1 MFGADE
7 EKFFFDIT
15 WLQVVRH
22 AVISVTATLLAVWA
36 LKKSGKW
43 PRR

>member
-1 MFGADE
+1 MLSPQEGD
-7 EKFFFDIT
+7 FFFGIT

-22 AVISVTATLLAVWA
+22 AVISVTAMWLAVWA

-43 PRR
+43 PKS